1 MKLYVVVEEVEYE
14 NKVVAILQDPKNPAV
29 KVIYFP
35 AFDKWKKKEEE
46 QNDEID

>member
-35 AFDKWKKKEEE
+35 AFDKWGKKGE
-46 QNDEID
+46 QNDEE